1 MPILLTISLLLAI
14 IVIQDFKNRSIHWF
28 TLPLLFIG
36 LYFYRIDS
44 ITYADILLNIL
55 FIFIIIGSMI
65 LYLRFR
71 QKEWVNPTHDFFG
84 WGDILFLIAITPSSN
99 FRNFMFLFII
109 GTVFSLIL
117 TLLIR
122 LFKANFEII
131 PYAGMFAIFM
141 ISYLL
146 YNFYNPLFSFYNI
159 FN

>member
-1 MPILLTISLLLAI
+1 
-14 IVIQDFKNRSIHWF
+14 
-28 TLPLLFIG
+28 
-36 LYFYRIDS
+36 
-44 ITYADILLNIL
+44 
-55 FIFIIIGSMI
+55 MI

-84 WGDILFLIAITPSSN
+84 WGDILFLVAITPSSN
-99 FRNFMFLFII
+99 FRNFMFLFIS
-109 GTVFSLIL
+109 GTIFSLIL

-122 LFKANFEII
+122 LFKANFYII